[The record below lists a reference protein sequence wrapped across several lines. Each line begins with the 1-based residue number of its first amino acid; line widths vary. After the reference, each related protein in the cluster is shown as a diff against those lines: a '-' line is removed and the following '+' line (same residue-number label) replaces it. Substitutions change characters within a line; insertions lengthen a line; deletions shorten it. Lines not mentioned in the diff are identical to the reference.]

1 MARAMVVLLIA
12 LTLCLATA
20 DVVLISLPRRMDVTE
35 SYGLRG
41 MGTILG
47 VVLVIVGSMI
57 AMRQPRN
64 AVGWT
69 FLVSGVFTTLL
80 DICTEYGVYAL
91 VERPGA
97 LPGGEWALWLAQISL
112 SLGVG
117 PLSTYV
123 LLIFPDGR
131 LPSQRW
137 RPVGWYTVA
146 ALALWTTVTALVTT
160 RVTGSAGEP
169 VTPGIVFLD
178 RATRQ
183 LVSLSF
189 VAPAVILCGA
199 AFVHRVRSSRGI
211 ERQQL
216 KWMAYAV
223 TIMVIASVLVPV
235 AYGRRPLEIAQ
246 QLTQVLLPVTA
257 GIAILRYRLYDID
270 VLIKRTLVY
279 GSLSAALAIVYIAG
293 IVVSRQLLAGLAGG
307 SDIGVA
313 ASTLVVVALFH
324 PVRTRVQEFVD
335 RRFYRTR
342 YDATRTID
350 EFSVRLR
357 SDVDLDSVRSD
368 LIGVI
373 HDTIHP
379 AHASVWLRGGQR

>member
-357 SDVDLDSVRSD
+357 SDDDHDTVRSD
-368 LIGVI
+368 LIAVI